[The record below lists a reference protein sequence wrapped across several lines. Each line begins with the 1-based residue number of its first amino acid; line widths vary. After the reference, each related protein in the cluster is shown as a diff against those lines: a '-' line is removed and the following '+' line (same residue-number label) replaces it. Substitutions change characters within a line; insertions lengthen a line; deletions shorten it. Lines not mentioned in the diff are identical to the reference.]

1 MKTPLS
7 LPTEFKKKFTADTRK
22 KVQKAIEAV
31 EDYLPKDS
39 HSPWPKRLRK
49 VAGAFG
55 FTELIAWDGT
65 RGASISV
72 GYPMEPFLK
81 NCERFAGMSVRQKT
95 LFDAVARL
103 RSDRDPMDID
113 VRDLEKHIKRFGF
126 QVLTILQDDR
136 TDITFL
142 TQDLMALL
150 RTAKSYKKDTVKL
163 ISSIPFGDLT
173 IVTFDVSPI
182 LVHIIAR
189 EKDSYRESN

>member
-7 LPTEFKKKFTADTRK
+7 LPTEFKKKFTADTRN
-22 KVQKAIEAV
+22 KVHKTIEAI

-55 FTELIAWDGT
+55 FTQLIAWDGT

-81 NCERFAGMSVRQKT
+81 NCERFAGMSAEQKSI
-95 LFDAVARL
+95 FDAVARL

-113 VRDLEKHIKRFGF
+113 VKNLEKRIKRLGF
-126 QVLTILQDDR
+126 QVLTTLRDDR

-163 ISSIPFGDLT
+163 VSSIPFGDLN
-173 IVTFDVSPI
+173 IVTFDVSLV
-182 LVHIIAR
+182 LVHIIAK
-189 EKDSYRESN
+189 EKKII

>member
-7 LPTEFKKKFTADTRK
+7 RPTEFKKKYPADKRK
-22 KVQKAIEAV
+22 EVNKAIEAV

-55 FTELIAWDGT
+55 FTHLIAWDGT

-81 NCERFAGMSVRQKT
+81 NYERFASMSAEQKSI
-95 LFDAVARL
+95 FDAVARL
-103 RSDRDPMDID
+103 RSDRDPMDIN
-113 VRDLEKHIKRFGF
+113 VRDLEERIKRRGF
-126 QVLTILQDDR
+126 QVLTTLRDDR

-150 RTAKSYKKDTVKL
+150 RTAKSYKKDTIKL
-163 ISSIPFGDLT
+163 VSSISSRDLT
-173 IVTFDVSPI
+173 IVTFDVSPV
-182 LVHIIAR
+182 LVHVIAR
-189 EKDSYRESN
+189 EKDFDHESD

>member
-7 LPTEFKKKFTADTRK
+7 LPTEYKKKFPADKRK
-22 KVQKAIEAV
+22 QVHKAFEAV

-39 HSPWPKRLRK
+39 HSPWPTRLRK
-49 VAGAFG
+49 AAGAYG
-55 FTELIAWDGT
+55 FTHLIAWDGT

-81 NCERFAGMSVRQKT
+81 NYERSAGMSAEQKSI
-95 LFDAVARL
+95 FDAVARL
-103 RSDRDPMDID
+103 RTDRDPMDID
-113 VRDLEKHIKRFGF
+113 VRRLEERIKRHGF
-126 QVLTILQDDR
+126 QLLTTLRDDR

-142 TQDLMALL
+142 TQDLMSLL

-163 ISSIPFGDLT
+163 VSSIPFKDLT

-182 LVHIIAR
+182 LVHIIAK
-189 EKDSYRESN
+189 EKDINHESN